1 MQFCRFCSFETVAAW
16 QRLCLNI
23 TSQRWPELL
32 PVAASILTRHGTRL
46 SAEKKLFLQFQDFK
60 ASSRKPL
67 SNSSGPSSETKAMDA
82 QHSQAMMQFAD
93 VEEEDLPLQERPLP
107 KTSSCAWIAVR
118 VAAAVV
124 LGVGGMLG
132 VVEVIAPKTILLP
145 DLHGASGDWKAD
157 AQVLGLNEMQMSKGL
172 PAEVHEMMNKMRK
185 LVAGRVFQYDDP
197 VFDDTQKVDCSIDVA
212 QTIFRLME
220 AANAIVQAVDFD
232 CKKSGGIVG
241 LATGGERGNLRTN
254 DDRLRCSSS
263 ILTAIYSFVIA
274 GTEIAA
280 SVSDCVPTYDV
291 RAQCAAQI
299 TSFAGNLLVAV
310 QSGIGADLA
319 CAPNKDARLAWARR
333 WRSRTRRIP
342 ASNPDDT
349 PVLKKI
355 NEIHQKLTLP
365 AAPWENYTNPVN
377 GRAVSRC
384 IAFVGLG
391 TTFLMRMGTGIT
403 ASIHQCD
410 PYTITNT
417 KSGQRLCAVDMMGLI
432 GALGLATSF
441 LSGAVDACDL
451 IKGDGFRD
459 AACAASISGI
469 VGGIAAAMASDAQL
483 ISTCSRKE
491 LAEDAM

>member
-1 MQFCRFCSFETVAAW
+1 
-16 QRLCLNI
+16 
-23 TSQRWPELL
+23 
-32 PVAASILTRHGTRL
+32 
-46 SAEKKLFLQFQDFK
+46 
-60 ASSRKPL
+60 
-67 SNSSGPSSETKAMDA
+67 MDA
-82 QHSQAMMQFAD
+82 QHGQAMMQFAD
-93 VEEEDLPLQERPLP
+93 IEDEILPLQERPLR

-118 VAAAVV
+118 MAAAVV
-124 LGVGGMLG
+124 LVAGGVLG
-132 VVEVIAPKTILLP
+132 LVEIIAPKSILLP
-145 DLHGASGDWKAD
+145 DLRLESGDWKAD
-157 AQVLGLNEMQMSKGL
+157 ATQVVGLNGMESSDHL
-172 PAEVHEMMNKMRK
+172 SPEVHEMMSKLRQ
-185 LVAGRVFQYDDP
+185 LVAGRVYRYDDD
-197 VFDDTQKVDCSIDVA
+197 VFDDTEKVDCSIDVA

-241 LATGGERGNLRTN
+241 LATGGERGNQRTN

-291 RAQCAAQI
+291 RAQCTAAI

-310 QSGIGADLA
+310 QSGIGSDLA
-319 CAPNKDARLAWARR
+319 CAPSKEARLAWARR
-333 WRSRTRRIP
+333 WRSGRPRIP
-342 ASNPDDT
+342 VSNPDAT

-355 NEIHQKLTLP
+355 NEVHQKLTLP
-365 AAPWENYTNPVN
+365 PNPLENYTNPVN

-391 TTFLMRMGTGIT
+391 TTFIMRMGTGIT
-403 ASIHQCD
+403 ASVTQCD

-441 LSGAVDACDL
+441 LSGAVDACGL

-469 VGGIAAAMASDAQL
+469 VGGISAAMASDAQL
-483 ISTCSRKE
+483 ISTCSRRE
-491 LAEDAM
+491 IAEDALRI